1 MLICNLRSVQ
11 TSELKGDVDLSL
23 QNFTGGKVVAAF
35 EELSRNS
42 GNFTDLR
49 INYYCSAVTD
59 NESPTT
65 VDDLI
70 KLIKA
75 FPSKMSKIEQGIP
88 IEVTFL
94 HHLAL

>member
-1 MLICNLRSVQ
+1 MDGRV
-11 TSELKGDVDLSL
+11 
-23 QNFTGGKVVAAF
+23 VVAL
-35 EELSRNS
+35 EELSRNRE
-42 GNFTDLR
+42 NFTDLR

-59 NESPTT
+59 NEFPTN

-70 KLIKA
+70 EQIRY
-75 FPSKMSKIEQGIP
+75 FPSKMAEIDQGIP